1 MSFHISFRL
10 SSSDLEFF
18 REVMKR
24 AREKS
29 RDIQPD
35 QIIENARKLL
45 EQVEQSD
52 AVDFIRDQLS
62 QLEVLIGMLLDE
74 GWGLIE
80 DDRERVLAALTYF
93 ADPQDLIPDDTPGL
107 GFIDDAIMIDIVCKA
122 LEHEIQAYG
131 EFLVFRA
138 TQANRRGGA
147 GEPVQRSDWLET
159 RRQQLHER
167 MRRRREGQASAG
179 NSKSPFS
186 LF

>member
-1 MSFHISFRL
+1 MSFHINFRL
-10 SSSDLEFF
+10 STADLEFF
-18 REVMKR
+18 RDVMKN

-29 RDIQPD
+29 RDISQD

-45 EQVEQSD
+45 EQVEKSD
-52 AVDFIRDQLS
+52 TTDFIRDHMS

-80 DDRERVLAALTYF
+80 DDRERVLSALTYF

-131 EFLVFRA
+131 EFLIFRA
-138 TQANRRGGA
+138 TESNRRAGSGA
-147 GEPVQRSDWLET
+147 PLQRTDWLET

-167 MRRRREGQASAG
+167 MRRRREGQDNADKA
-179 NSKSPFS
+179 KSPFS

>member
-1 MSFHISFRL
+1 MSFHINFRL
-10 SSSDLEFF
+10 STADLEFF
-18 REVMKR
+18 RDVMNK
-24 AREKS
+24 ARQKS
-29 RDIQPD
+29 RDISQD

-45 EQVEQSD
+45 EQVEHSD
-52 AVDFIRDQLS
+52 TADFIRDHMS
-62 QLEVLIGMLLDE
+62 QLEVLISMLLDE

-107 GFIDDAIMIDIVCKA
+107 GFVDDAIMIDIVCKA

-138 TQANRRGGA
+138 TEANRRSSS

-167 MRRRREGQASAG
+167 MRRRREGQAGA
-179 NSKSPFS
+179 NKTKSPFS

>member
-1 MSFHISFRL
+1 MSFHINFRL
-10 SSSDLEFF
+10 SSTDLEFF
-18 REVMKR
+18 RDVMHR

-29 RDIQPD
+29 RGISQER
-35 QIIENARKLL
+35 IIANARKLQ

-52 AVDFIRDQLS
+52 TADFIRDHMS
-62 QLEVLIGMLLDE
+62 QLDVLIGMLLDE

-80 DDRERVLAALTYF
+80 DDRERVLSALTYF

-131 EFLVFRA
+131 EFLVYRA
-138 TQANRRGGA
+138 TEANRRPAGA
-147 GEPVQRSDWLET
+147 EAVQRSDWLEK

-167 MRRRREGQASAG
+167 MRRRRDGQDSAG
-179 NSKSPFS
+179 KTKSPFS

>member
-1 MSFHISFRL
+1 MSFHINFRL
-10 SSSDLEFF
+10 SSADLDFF
-18 REVMKR
+18 REVMNR
-24 AREKS
+24 AREKT
-29 RDIQPD
+29 RDISQE

-45 EQVEQSD
+45 EQVENSD
-52 AVDFIRDQLS
+52 TADFIRDHMS

-93 ADPQDLIPDDTPGL
+93 ADPHDLIPDDIPGL
-107 GFIDDAIMIDIVCKA
+107 GFVDDAIMIDIVCKA

-131 EFLVFRA
+131 EFLIFRA
-138 TQANRRGGA
+138 TEANRRA
-147 GEPVQRSDWLET
+147 GSAEPVQRSDWLET

-167 MRRRREGQASAG
+167 MRRRREGQANA
-179 NSKSPFS
+179 NRTKSPFS

>member
-1 MSFHISFRL
+1 MSFHINFRL
-10 SSSDLEFF
+10 SSADLEFF
-18 REVMKR
+18 RGVMLS

-29 RDIQPD
+29 RDIPQD

-52 AVDFIRDQLS
+52 TADFIRDHMS

-107 GFIDDAIMIDIVCKA
+107 GFVDDAIMIDIVCKA

-138 TQANRRGGA
+138 TETNRRANSGA
-147 GEPVQRSDWLET
+147 PVQRSDWLET

-167 MRRRREGQASAG
+167 MRRRREGQAGAG
-179 NSKSPFS
+179 ESKSPFS